1 MKKLTESSKLF
12 HDIIYHIWQL
22 LTYYADYFGYDV
34 PASAHR
40 LSVGLFYD
48 RTLTKIRV
56 SVPCIKEFESKH
68 TVEEIR
74 AIMNE
79 SIAILLQGSSL
90 QPFAAGKNFNE
101 IVEPLFITIL
111 VSNGLY
117 CDMDFLWVDNLDAYE
132 VVKKNELESILTII

>member
-1 MKKLTESSKLF
+1 MKKLTENSKLF
-12 HDIIYHIWQL
+12 HDIIYYIWQL
-22 LTYYADYFGYDV
+22 LAYYADYFGYDV
-34 PASAHR
+34 PESAHR
-40 LSVGLFYD
+40 LSIKLFHD

-56 SVPCIKEFESKH
+56 SVPCIKEFEPKH
-68 TVEEIR
+68 TVEEMR
-74 AIMNE
+74 AILNE

-132 VVKKNELESILTII
+132 VVKKNELKCILSII

>member
-1 MKKLTESSKLF
+1 MKKLTENSKLF
-12 HDIIYHIWQL
+12 HDIIYYIWQL
-22 LTYYADYFGYDV
+22 LAYYADYFGYDV
-34 PASAHR
+34 PESAHR
-40 LSVGLFYD
+40 LSIKLFHD

-56 SVPCIKEFESKH
+56 SVPCIKEFEPKH
-68 TVEEIR
+68 TVEEMR
-74 AIMNE
+74 AILNE

>member
-1 MKKLTESSKLF
+1 MKKLTENSKLF

-22 LTYYADYFGYDV
+22 LTYYADCFGYDV

-90 QPFAAGKNFNE
+90 RPLAAGKNFNE

-111 VSNGLY
+111 VSDGSY
-117 CDMDFLWVDNLDAYE
+117 YDMDFLWVDNLDAYE